1 MNVMNRSQF
10 AKDLQEGLNAH
21 FGMAYKEHPEEW
33 RACFEVDESNKAFEE
48 DVLEYGLGAAQ
59 VKAEGKAIARD
70 SGGQGWTARY
80 VHETIALMFEI
91 TDEAIEDNLYQRQ
104 GPKFSRS
111 LARAMKH
118 TKEIKGADIF
128 NNAFSSSH
136 TGGDGV
142 ALLSDSHPLQAGG
155 TWSNILATPADLSE
169 QALEDLMI
177 MIRRAVDDRR
187 IPISLMPRDL
197 IIPPELEYEAIRI
210 LRTVQRPGTAD
221 NDINALRA
229 KGIFSSDPKV
239 VTRLTDPDAWFVR
252 SDAPEGLKHMVRKSI
267 QRGMTTDFHT
277 GNLMYKARER
287 YRFGWTDPRALW
299 GSQGVG

>member
-1 MNVMNRSQF
+1 MNYMNRAQF
-10 AKDLQEGLNAH
+10 ARDLQEGLNAH
-21 FGMAYKEHPEEW
+21 FGMAYREHPEEW
-33 RACFEVDESNKAFEE
+33 TRVFEVDTSNKAFEE
-48 DVLEYGLGAAQ
+48 DILEYGLGAAQ
-59 VKAEGKAIARD
+59 VKAEGQAIARD
-70 SGGQGWTARY
+70 AGGQGWKARY

-118 TKEIKGADIF
+118 TKEIKGADIL

-136 TGGDGV
+136 TFGDGQP
-142 ALLSDSHPLQAGG
+142 LLSAAHPLQSGG
-155 TWSNILATPADLSE
+155 TWSNILSTPADLSE
-169 QALEDLMI
+169 QALEDLLI

-187 IPISLMPRDL
+187 IPISLMAKSL
-197 IIPPELEYEAIRI
+197 IIPPELEYEAMRI

-221 NDINALRA
+221 NDINAIRA
-229 KGIFSSDPKV
+229 KGIFSSDPEV
-239 VTRLTDPDAWFVR
+239 ITRLTDPDAWYVKT
-252 SDAPEGLKHMVRKSI
+252 DAPEGLKHMVRKSI

-287 YRFGWTDPRALW
+287 YSFGCTDPRALY